1 MLFSYGSYVMSTP
14 PLWRKFFAITHPNL
28 HIFIISA
35 QNHKGMDMAKAN
47 IFVDLAEITLF
58 QTRKVLIVL
67 ISTILSAGCWYLGV
81 GWAAEEDLMES
92 FKWLWNMIKRETD
105 KVSQLGPTIYWYRN
119 K

>member
-81 GWAAEEDLMES
+81 G
-92 FKWLWNMIKRETD
+92 
-105 KVSQLGPTIYWYRN
+105 
-119 K
+119 